1 MFTLKVYFELQ
12 LECVLNE
19 SCNVHK
25 LHESKKL
32 SEKVKHPTSRSS
44 SCSFRIC
51 SKRNCSAI
59 SLSCASL

>member
-1 MFTLKVYFELQ
+1 MTEKVCFELKLQ
-12 LECVLNE
+12 CVLND
-19 SCNVHK
+19 SFSAHK
-25 LHESKKL
+25 LNEFIKL